1 MSAFDSLYPPSG
13 RTPSGKAKFGLLGA
27 YPPTQGGLA
36 NYSASLSDALRA
48 RGSEVDVI
56 RVADSAPSTGAGV
69 VGELVN
75 GSAGSAADCVEM
87 LNQNDVVV
95 VQHEHGLYGGAH
107 GDDVLEI
114 VEGLRVP
121 TVTIAHSVLKNPAPH
136 QRWVI
141 ERLAA
146 TTGQMVVMS
155 EVARERLCSEYGV
168 DRHKVVKI
176 PHGAVL
182 PKGPRAKRGS
192 RPIILTFGMMGPGK
206 GVERVI
212 DAMASLQSVAGRPR
226 YLVVG
231 RTRPEVLARDGE
243 AYREALIEQA
253 RRNGVA
259 DSVSFDDRY
268 HDRASLA
275 ALLQS
280 AAVIV
285 LPYDSTDQVTS
296 AALVDAVASG
306 RPVVATAFPH
316 AVEMLRDGAG
326 ILVPHDDPDAM
337 ASALRTVLT
346 QPRLAGT
353 MAAEARQLAP
363 AMAWPVVADS
373 YLQLAGRLLA
383 ARRARV

>member
-1 MSAFDSLYPPSG
+1 M
-13 RTPSGKAKFGLLGA
+13 SGKTRFGILGA
-27 YPPTQGGLA
+27 YPPTPGGLA
-36 NYSASLSDALRA
+36 NFSASLSDALRA
-48 RGSEVDVI
+48 RGSEVDVV
-56 RVADSAPSTGAGV
+56 RVADDAPSTGAGV

-75 GSAGSAADCVEM
+75 GSADSAANCVEL
-87 LNQNDVVV
+87 LNQADVAV
-95 VQHEHGLYGGAH
+95 VQHEYGFYGGTH
-107 GDDVLEI
+107 GDDLLEI
-114 VEGLRVP
+114 IDRLRVP
-121 TVTIAHSVLKNPAPH
+121 AVAVAHTILKNPAPH
-136 QRWVI
+136 QRWVM
-141 ERLAA
+141 ERVAA
-146 TTGQMVVMS
+146 MTAKIVVMS
-155 EVARERLCSEYGV
+155 RAAQERLCGEYGV
-168 DRHKVVKI
+168 DRHKVVVI

-212 DAMASLQSVAGRPR
+212 DVMASLQSVAGRPR
-226 YLVVG
+226 YLVAG
-231 RTRPEVLARDGE
+231 KTRPEVLARDGE
-243 AYREALIEQA
+243 AYREALLEQA

-268 HDRASLA
+268 LDRASLA

-296 AALVDAVASG
+296 AALVDAIASG
-306 RPVVATAFPH
+306 RPIVATAFPH

-337 ASALRTVLT
+337 AAALRSVLT

-363 AMAWPVVADS
+363 SMAWPLVADG
-373 YLQLAGRLLA
+373 YAQLATRLLA
-383 ARRARV
+383 ERRARV